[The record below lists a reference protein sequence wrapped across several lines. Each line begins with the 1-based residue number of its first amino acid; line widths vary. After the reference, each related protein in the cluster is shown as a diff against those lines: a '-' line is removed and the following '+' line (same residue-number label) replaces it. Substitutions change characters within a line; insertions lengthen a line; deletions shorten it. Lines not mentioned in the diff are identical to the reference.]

1 MNRKKQKRDVR
12 IKKARRKAVICG
24 VCVAA
29 AAFLVIIFINSIL
42 RRTLEQYEPDIIIDG
57 VFIGATDVSGMTA
70 EEAEAAVEA
79 DTEQISGELIIFD
92 LGDGREARATLKEL
106 GLSVKELD
114 KIIGQAVDYGKMGRR
129 VEAYK
134 ILKASEEAVSD
145 PVSGYRGIRR
155 GGASGTHRRSAQQSA
170 KCRAYTAGRRIRRD
184 RR

>member
-29 AAFLVIIFINSIL
+29 AAFLVIIFINSML

-57 VFIGATDVSGMTA
+57 VFIGDTDVSGMTA
-70 EEAEAAVEA
+70 EEAEAAVGA

-114 KIIGQAVDYGKMGRR
+114 KIIGQAVDYGKKGSR

-134 ILKASEEAVSD
+134 ILKASE
-145 PVSGYRGIRR
+145 
-155 GGASGTHRRSAQQSA
+155 
-170 KCRAYTAGRRIRRD
+170 K
-184 RR
+184 